1 MLRSVK
7 LLLLAMAAGVI
18 SSAASAQPYGHR
30 VYHPVRHYY
39 HHHHV
44 IVVHRDVVR

>member
-7 LLLLAMAAGVI
+7 LLLLALAAGVI

-30 VYHPVRHYY
+30 VYHPVRHY
-39 HHHHV
+39 HHHHIV
-44 IVVHRDVVR
+44 IVHHDVVRR

>member
-7 LLLLAMAAGVI
+7 LLLLAMAVGVI

-44 IVVHRDVVR
+44 VVVHRDVVR